1 MIDHVKVLVVLNQC
15 KAPRQVNHADEG
27 MLLDDFSEIYVILY
41 VNGLV
46 ATALFNLNPP

>member
-15 KAPRQVNHADEG
+15 EAPGKVNHADEG
-27 MLLDDFSEIYVILY
+27 VFLDNFSEVYVVLY